1 MGEVKD
7 VKKFA
12 TEGDRELNILF
23 GSQSGNSEGLAEE
36 WEKEA
41 ARYGLNGKV
50 HDMDGFDIKSM
61 ANMARVMIV
70 CSTWGEGDMPD
81 NAEELYEEAK
91 EVGKILTKTHF
102 SICAL
107 GDTGYDL
114 FCQSGKDWD
123 KTLEDMGGSR
133 IHDRV
138 DCDVDYEV
146 PADEWMK
153 EAMPKLACVDEDG
166 TFMPDLVDNMVAYA
180 SGVEIEGPSAEPEMD
195 QAIAGG
201 TTGYQNMTTASLF
214 FHKPNKWL
222 KRVKGVLDEEELP
235 TTGIEKAKDMFKE
248 LRKITLKSLPQGKD
262 YIALV
267 DNEKCIGC
275 TQCVYY
281 CNFASIDMISWD
293 LNARTSQFESKKAL
307 IVDDTCV
314 GCTLCAFACP
324 VEAITMES
332 KI

>member
-1 MGEVKD
+1 MPD
-7 VKKFA
+7 TDITKFA
-12 TEGDRELNILF
+12 TEGNRDLHILY
-23 GSQSGNSEGLAEE
+23 GSQSGNSEGLAEK
-36 WEKEA
+36 WQKEA
-41 ARYGLNGKV
+41 LKYGLNPTV
-50 HDMDGFDIKSM
+50 HDMDGFDISSM
-61 ANMARVMIV
+61 SKMSRVMIV
-70 CSTWGEGDMPD
+70 CSTWGEGEMPD
-81 NAEELYEEAK
+81 NAEELYESAVG
-91 EVGKILTKTHF
+91 VGKILNNTHF
-102 SICAL
+102 SICSL

-123 KTLEDMGGSR
+123 KTMEDMGGSR
-133 IHDRV
+133 IYDRV
-138 DCDVDYEV
+138 DCDVDFEE
-146 PADEWMK
+146 PAEQWMNGT
-153 EAMPKLACVDEDG
+153 MPKLACVDDSG
-166 TFMPDLVDNMVAYA
+166 TFQADLVDNMVSYA
-180 SGVEIEGPSAEPEMD
+180 SGAIVDVEESESIVAESA
-195 QAIAGG
+195 G
-201 TTGYQNMTTASLF
+201 TSGYQAMSSASLF

-222 KRVKGVLDEEELP
+222 KRVKEAVDDEELP

-293 LNARTSQFESKKAL
+293 LRARTSQFESKKAL
-307 IVDDTCV
+307 ILDDTCV

-332 KI
+332 KV

>member
-1 MGEVKD
+1 VAEAKD
-7 VKKFA
+7 IKTFA
-12 TEGDRELNILF
+12 TEGARELNILF
-23 GSQSGNSEGLAEE
+23 GSQSGNSEGLAET

-41 ARYGLNGKV
+41 SRYGLKGKI

-61 ANMARVMIV
+61 AEMTRVMIV
-70 CSTWGEGDMPD
+70 CSTWGEGEMPD

-91 EVGKILTKTHF
+91 EAGKILSKTNF
-102 SICAL
+102 SVCAL

-123 KTLEDMGGSR
+123 KTLEDIGGSR

-138 DCDVDYEV
+138 DCDVDYEM
-146 PADEWMK
+146 PAEEWMK
-153 EAMPKLACVDEDG
+153 GVMPKLACVDEDG
-166 TFMPDLVDNMVAYA
+166 AFLPELVENMVAYA
-180 SGVEIEGPSAEPEMD
+180 SGIEIETKNETKVETPIG
-195 QAIAGG
+195 GG
-201 TTGYQNMTTASLF
+201 TTGYQNMTAASLF

-222 KRVKGVLDEEELP
+222 KRTQEVLDAEELP

-248 LRKITLKSLPQGKD
+248 LRKITLKALPQGKD

-267 DNEKCIGC
+267 NNEKCIGC
-275 TQCVYY
+275 TQCVYF

-307 IVDDTCV
+307 IMDDTCV

>member
-1 MGEVKD
+1 VAETDISAFVS
-7 VKKFA
+7 
-12 TEGDRELNILF
+12 EGDRNLNILF
-23 GSQSGNSEGLAEE
+23 GSQSGNSEGLAEA
-36 WEKEA
+36 WEQEA
-41 ARYGLNGKV
+41 PRYGLKAKV

-61 ANMARVMIV
+61 AKMSRVMIV
-70 CSTWGEGDMPD
+70 CSTWGEGEMPD

-91 EVGKILTKTHF
+91 SAGKILSITNF

-123 KTLEDMGGSR
+123 KTLEEIGGSR

-138 DCDVDYEV
+138 DCDVDYEM
-146 PADEWMK
+146 PAEEWMK
-153 EAMPKLACVDEDG
+153 VAMSKLACVDGDG
-166 TFMPDLVDNMVAYA
+166 KFLPDLVDDMTAYA
-180 SGVEIEGPSAEPEMD
+180 SGVELETPATEAEESV
-195 QAIAGG
+195 GG
-201 TTGYQNMTTASLF
+201 TTAYQAMETTSLF

-222 KRVKGVLDEEELP
+222 KRVKGVLDEDDLP

-307 IVDDTCV
+307 ILDDTCV

-332 KI
+332 KV

>member
-1 MGEVKD
+1 MSDVD
-7 VKKFA
+7 VKSFA
-12 TEGDRELNILF
+12 TEGNRDIHILY
-23 GSQSGNSEGLAEE
+23 GSQSGNSEGLADK
-36 WEKEA
+36 WKREA
-41 ARYGLNGKV
+41 TKYGLNPTV
-50 HDMDGFDIKSM
+50 HDMDGFDINSM
-61 ANMARVMIV
+61 SGMSRVMIV
-70 CSTWGEGDMPD
+70 CSTWGEGEMPD
-81 NAEELYEEAK
+81 NAEELYEAAVG
-91 EVGKILTKTHF
+91 VGKILTNTHF

-123 KTLEDMGGSR
+123 KTMEDMGGSR

-138 DCDVDYEV
+138 DCDVDFEE
-146 PADEWMK
+146 PAELWMND
-153 EAMPKLACVDEDG
+153 AMSKLACVDNEGAFQSNLVED
-166 TFMPDLVDNMVAYA
+166 MVAYA
-180 SGVEIEGPSAEPEMD
+180 SGATIEVEETEAVVTENV
-195 QAIAGG
+195 G
-201 TTGYQNMTTASLF
+201 TTAYQAMGTSSLF

-222 KRVKGVLDEEELP
+222 KRVKEAVDDENLP

-293 LNARTSQFESKKAL
+293 LKARTSQFESKKAL
-307 IVDDTCV
+307 ILDDTCV

-332 KI
+332 KV

>member
-1 MGEVKD
+1 
-7 VKKFA
+7 
-12 TEGDRELNILF
+12 
-23 GSQSGNSEGLAEE
+23 
-36 WEKEA
+36 
-41 ARYGLNGKV
+41 
-50 HDMDGFDIKSM
+50 
-61 ANMARVMIV
+61 
-70 CSTWGEGDMPD
+70 MPD
-81 NAEELYEEAK
+81 NAEELYEAAVG
-91 EVGKILTKTHF
+91 VGKILTNTHF

-114 FCQSGKDWD
+114 FCESGKDWD
-123 KTLEDMGGSR
+123 KTMEDMGGTR

-138 DCDVDYEV
+138 DCDVDFED
-146 PADEWMK
+146 PAEQWMNG
-153 EAMPKLACVDEDG
+153 AMSKLACVDSDG
-166 TFMPDLVDNMVAYA
+166 TFQADLVDSMASYA
-180 SGVEIEGPSAEPEMD
+180 SGVVIETEAETVVEENAGTSAY
-195 QAIAGG
+195 QAMG
-201 TTGYQNMTTASLF
+201 TASLF

-222 KRVKGVLDEEELP
+222 KRVKEAVDDDELP

-293 LNARTSQFESKKAL
+293 LKARTSQFESKKAL
-307 IVDDTCV
+307 ILDDTCV

-332 KI
+332 KV

>member
-1 MGEVKD
+1 
-7 VKKFA
+7 
-12 TEGDRELNILF
+12 
-23 GSQSGNSEGLAEE
+23 
-36 WEKEA
+36 
-41 ARYGLNGKV
+41 
-50 HDMDGFDIKSM
+50 
-61 ANMARVMIV
+61 
-70 CSTWGEGDMPD
+70 MPD
-81 NAEELYEEAK
+81 NAEDLYEAATSA
-91 EVGKILTKTHF
+91 GKILSNTNF

-123 KTLEDMGGSR
+123 KTMEDMGGSR
-133 IHDRV
+133 IYDRV
-138 DCDVDYEV
+138 DCDVHFEDQAEQ
-146 PADEWMK
+146 WMNGT
-153 EAMPKLACVDEDG
+153 MPKLACVDDSG
-166 TFMPDLVDNMVAYA
+166 TFQADLHDNMVSYA
-180 SGVEIEGPSAEPEMD
+180 SGAVVDVEESENIVAESA
-195 QAIAGG
+195 G
-201 TTGYQNMTTASLF
+201 TSGYQAMSTASLF

-222 KRVKGVLDEEELP
+222 KRVKEAVDDDELP

-293 LNARTSQFESKKAL
+293 LKARTSQFESKKAL
-307 IVDDTCV
+307 ILDDTCV

-332 KI
+332 KV

>member
-1 MGEVKD
+1 MSD
-7 VKKFA
+7 TDITAFA
-12 TEGDRELNILF
+12 TEGNRDIHILF
-23 GSQSGNSEGLAEE
+23 GSQSGNSEGLAEK
-36 WEKEA
+36 WQKEA
-41 ARYGLNGKV
+41 PRYGLNPTV

-61 ANMARVMIV
+61 SSMSRVMIV
-70 CSTWGEGDMPD
+70 CSTWGEGEMPD
-81 NAEELYEEAK
+81 NAEELYEIAVEA
-91 EVGKILTKTHF
+91 GKILTNTNF
-102 SICAL
+102 SVCAL

-123 KTLEDMGGSR
+123 KTLQDIGGSR

-138 DCDVDYEV
+138 DCDVDFEE
-146 PADEWMK
+146 PAEEWMNGV
-153 EAMPKLACVDEDG
+153 MPKLACVDNDG
-166 TFMPDLVDNMVAYA
+166 KFQADLVDDMIAYA
-180 SGVEIEGPSAEPEMD
+180 SGAEIEIDTDEINQESA
-195 QAIAGG
+195 G
-201 TTGYQNMTTASLF
+201 TTAYQAMETASLY

-222 KRVKGVLDEEELP
+222 KRVKESLSDEDLP

-248 LRKITLKSLPQGKD
+248 LRKITLKALPQGKD
-262 YIALV
+262 YVALV
-267 DNEKCIGC
+267 NNEKCIGC

-307 IVDDTCV
+307 ILDDTCV

-332 KI
+332 KV

>member
-1 MGEVKD
+1 MTGM
-7 VKKFA
+7 
-12 TEGDRELNILF
+12 
-23 GSQSGNSEGLAEE
+23 S
-36 WEKEA
+36 
-41 ARYGLNGKV
+41 
-50 HDMDGFDIKSM
+50 
-61 ANMARVMIV
+61 RVMIV
-70 CSTWGEGDMPD
+70 CSTWGEGEMPD
-81 NAEELYEEAK
+81 NAEELYEIAVEA
-91 EVGKILTKTHF
+91 GKILTNTNF
-102 SICAL
+102 SVCAL
-107 GDTGYDL
+107 GDTDYDL

-138 DCDVDYEV
+138 DCDVDFED
-146 PADEWMK
+146 PAEQWMNG
-153 EAMPKLACVDEDG
+153 AMSKLACVDNEG
-166 TFMPDLVDNMVAYA
+166 KFQADLVDDMIAYA
-180 SGVEIEGPSAEPEMD
+180 SGAEIETEAEELPQEN
-195 QAIAGG
+195 AG
-201 TTGYQNMTTASLF
+201 TTAYQAMETASLF

-222 KRVKGVLDEEELP
+222 KRVKETLDDDDLP

-248 LRKITLKSLPQGKD
+248 LRKITLKALPQGKD

-307 IVDDTCV
+307 ILDDTCV

-332 KI
+332 KV